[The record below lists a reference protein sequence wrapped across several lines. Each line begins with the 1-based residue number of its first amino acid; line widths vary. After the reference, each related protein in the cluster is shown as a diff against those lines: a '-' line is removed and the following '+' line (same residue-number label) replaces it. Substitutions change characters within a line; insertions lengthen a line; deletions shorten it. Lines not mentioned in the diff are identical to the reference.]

1 MFVLKQPIIK
11 CDILYF
17 SKISFD
23 ILSVSVVH
31 NSFVFTGCSDTEKE
45 ELYGTDG
52 EEVFHSDFIGKKG
65 LLTLP
70 DFADFVNSTSYDGF
84 YEQSVGSLEVCRNY
98 LDIQIKAYSE
108 PPHTSIYSKYDVMVG
123 VENDLICHMTG
134 FFPPP
139 VIISW
144 TKNSVNVTEFMNSQ
158 YRPNHDGTFNIFS
171 HLKIT
176 PEEGDIYSC
185 TVGHKAILGQ
195 PQTKTWEVDVALP
208 GVGPS
213 VFCGV
218 GLTLGLLGVATGT
231 FFLVKGNNCY

>member
-1 MFVLKQPIIK
+1 MMKYSSLFVH
-11 CDILYF
+11 

-84 YEQSVGSLEVCRNY
+84 YEQSVATFRIIDWLQMYKCNFFVFT
-98 LDIQIKAYSE
+98 E

>member
-1 MFVLKQPIIK
+1 GFIHT
-11 CDILYF
+11 
-17 SKISFD
+17 KISFD

-98 LDIQIKAYSE
+98 LDIQIKAYK

-195 PQTKTWEVDVALP
+195 PQTKTWGESLFP
-208 GVGPS
+208 PKCFFIFLGKPLGPLAGTD
-213 VFCGV
+213 F
-218 GLTLGLLGVATGT
+218 GLGYGAKYISGLNLGRGIILGW
-231 FFLVKGNNCY
+231 

>member
-1 MFVLKQPIIK
+1 LMLIPACKTSLMLVTSNAGFFIRA
-11 CDILYF
+11 
-17 SKISFD
+17 
-23 ILSVSVVH
+23 VH
-31 NSFVFTGCSDTEKE
+31 NFFVFTGCSDTEKE

-84 YEQSVGSLEVCRNY
+84 YEQSV
-98 LDIQIKAYSE
+98 DIQIKAYK

-158 YRPNHDGTFNIFS
+158 YHPNHDGTFNIFS

>member
-1 MFVLKQPIIK
+1 SKKV
-11 CDILYF
+11 ILLWSCWDHTSTRNIAYAGPPAHHHAG
-17 SKISFD
+17 SI
-23 ILSVSVVH
+23 
-31 NSFVFTGCSDTEKE
+31 E

-84 YEQSVGSLEVCRNY
+84 YEQSVGSLEV
-98 LDIQIKAYSE
+98 LALMKKTE

-158 YRPNHDGTFNIFS
+158 YHPNHDGTFNIFS